1 MTIATMQPHT
11 AHEIP
16 EAHLLRRAQSGNRE
30 ALEQL
35 IMLHE
40 RRIFA
45 LALRMTGN
53 VADAEDAVQE
63 TLIRLH
69 LGVRKIDAVR
79 GVGPWLGAV
88 AVNACHDIGRRR
100 QRSRLIPIPAAVV
113 EMRDSMPD
121 PERHLSGRESEECL
135 RAGLA
140 TLPEKERAALLLREM
155 EGLTTAEVARALG
168 SSEVTVRSQ
177 ISSARLKLR
186 RFFHRCEEVIP

>member
-1 MTIATMQPHT
+1 MHPHT
-11 AHEIP
+11 AHEIS
-16 EAHLLRRAQSGNRE
+16 EADLLRRAQSGNRE

-40 RRIFA
+40 HRIFA

-53 VADAEDAVQE
+53 VADAQDAVQE

-69 LGVRKIDAVR
+69 LGVRKLDALR

-100 QRSRLIPIPAAVV
+100 QRSRLIPIPAAAV
-113 EMRDSMPD
+113 EMPDSMPD
-121 PERHLSGRESEECL
+121 PMPDPERCLSGRESEECL

-140 TLPEKERAALLLREM
+140 TLPEKERTALLLREVQ
-155 EGLTTAEVARALG
+155 GLTTAEVARALG

-186 RFFHRCEEVIP
+186 RFFHRREEVIP

>member
-1 MTIATMQPHT
+1 VTIATMHPHT

-16 EAHLLRRAQSGNRE
+16 ETDLLRQAQSGNRE

-40 RRIFA
+40 HRIFA
-45 LALRMTGN
+45 LAFRMTGN
-53 VADAEDAVQE
+53 VADAQDAVQE
-63 TLIRLH
+63 TFIRLH
-69 LGVRKIDAVR
+69 LGVRKIDAAR

-100 QRSRLIPIPAAVV
+100 RRSRLMPVPAVDVEIP
-113 EMRDSMPD
+113 DSMPD
-121 PERHLSGRESEECL
+121 PERRLSGRESEECL

-140 TLPEKERAALLLREM
+140 TLPEKERSALLLREM
-155 EGLTTAEVARALG
+155 QGLTTAEVARALG

-186 RFFHRCEEVIP
+186 RFFHRREEVTP

>member
-1 MTIATMQPHT
+1 MHPHT

-16 EAHLLRRAQSGNRE
+16 EADLLRRAQSGNRE

-35 IMLHE
+35 IVLHE
-40 RRIFA
+40 HRIFA

-53 VADAEDAVQE
+53 VADAQDAVQE
-63 TLIRLH
+63 TFIRLH
-69 LGVRKIDAVR
+69 LGVGKIDAGR
-79 GVGPWLGAV
+79 GAGPWLGAV

-100 QRSRLIPIPAAVV
+100 QRSRLVPMAAAEIEIP
-113 EMRDSMPD
+113 DSMPD
-121 PERHLSGRESEECL
+121 PERRLSGRESEECL
-135 RAGLA
+135 RDGLA

-155 EGLTTAEVARALG
+155 QGLSTAEVAHALG

-186 RFFHRCEEVIP
+186 RFFQRREEVIP

>member
-1 MTIATMQPHT
+1 VTIAIMHPHT

-16 EAHLLRRAQSGNRE
+16 EADLLRRAQSGNRE

-35 IMLHE
+35 IMRHE
-40 RRIFA
+40 HRIFA

-53 VADAEDAVQE
+53 VADAQDAVQE

-79 GVGPWLGAV
+79 GAGPWLGAV

-100 QRSRLIPIPAAVV
+100 QRSRLIPMPAAV
-113 EMRDSMPD
+113 EIPDSMPD
-121 PERHLSGRESEECL
+121 AERRLSGRESEECL

-140 TLPEKERAALLLREM
+140 TLPEKERTALLLREM
-155 EGLTTAEVARALG
+155 QGLTTAEVARALG

-186 RFFHRCEEVIP
+186 RFFHRREEVIP

>member
-1 MTIATMQPHT
+1 MRPHT

-16 EAHLLRRAQSGNRE
+16 EADLLRRAQASDRN

-40 RRIFA
+40 HRIFA

-53 VADAEDAVQE
+53 VADAQDAVQE

-69 LGVRKIDAVR
+69 LGVRKIDPAR
-79 GVGPWLGAV
+79 GAGAWLGAV
-88 AVNACHDIGRRR
+88 AVNACHEIHRRR
-100 QRSRLIPIPAAVV
+100 QRSRLIPIAADAVDV
-113 EMRDSMPD
+113 PDSTPD
-121 PERHLSGRESEECL
+121 PERRLSGRESEECL
-135 RAGLA
+135 RAGLE
-140 TLPEKERAALLLREM
+140 TLPEKERAALLLREIQ
-155 EGLTTAEVARALG
+155 GLTTAQVARALG

-186 RFFHRCEEVIP
+186 RIFHRREERKL

>member
-1 MTIATMQPHT
+1 MLPHT
-11 AHEIP
+11 AHEST
-16 EAHLLRRAQSGNRE
+16 EADLLRRAQSGNRE
-30 ALEQL
+30 ALDRL
-35 IMLHE
+35 IMLHQH
-40 RRIFA
+40 RIFA

-53 VADAEDAVQE
+53 VADAQDAVQE

-100 QRSRLIPIPAAVV
+100 QRSRLIPIPAATV
-113 EMRDSMPD
+113 EIPDSMPD
-121 PERHLSGRESEECL
+121 PERRLSGRESEECL

-155 EGLTTAEVARALG
+155 QGMTTAEVARALG

-186 RFFHRCEEVIP
+186 RFFHRREEMIP

>member
-1 MTIATMQPHT
+1 MDPHT

-16 EAHLLRRAQSGNRE
+16 EADLLRRAQSGNRE

-35 IMLHE
+35 IMRHE
-40 RRIFA
+40 HRIFA

-53 VADAEDAVQE
+53 VADAQDAVQE

-69 LGVRKIDAVR
+69 LSVRKIDAGR
-79 GVGPWLGAV
+79 GAGPWLSAV

-100 QRSRLIPIPAAVV
+100 QRSRLIPMPSSAVEV
-113 EMRDSMPD
+113 PDSMPD
-121 PERHLSGRESEECL
+121 PERRLTGRESEECL
-135 RAGLA
+135 RSGLA

-155 EGLTTAEVARALG
+155 QGLTTAEVARTLG

-186 RFFHRCEEVIP
+186 RFFDRREGVNP